1 MVRRDD
7 GWDDLL
13 DDLAERT
20 DAAAAMGGSERLA
33 RQAAKGRLNARER
46 LAKLCDEGTFD
57 EIGAL
62 GAMSH
67 PAGAEPVPADAL
79 VGGMA
84 RVNGRPVVVIA
95 EDFSVQGGSIGH
107 VNAAKRLRLATLA
120 QQERIPLL
128 LLLDGAGERASNAFE
143 RYPFAA
149 NDLQIVADLQGQ
161 VPVVTLVLGVSA
173 GHGAL
178 TGVFADLIVMTE
190 NASLFAAGPPVVL
203 GSLGIEVTPEQLGS
217 GRMHTAESGV
227 AHNLAVDEDEAFAM
241 ARRFLSHLP
250 QHAGIAPPQPRS
262 ADDVDERF
270 LDNILDTIPT
280 AHHQPYEML
289 DVLGQVVD
297 EGSLLEVQPLYGQ
310 SIVTAFA
317 RIGGRSA
324 LIVASQPMFN
334 AGAITAEAAE
344 KATHFLR
351 VAGSFGLPVVFLT
364 DTPGVMPGP
373 DAERVGTLRAV
384 AGMYLAQRAIRAP
397 KVHVTL
403 RKAFGFGSS
412 LMAMNPFDRQT
423 VTLAFT
429 GASLGGLPALGGAA
443 ASKASQEEGE
453 RMGERQSGAWAG
465 ADNLG
470 FDRVIKPGDLRNEL
484 IRALRFR
491 STDDVRVVG
500 REQTP

>member
-1 MVRRDD
+1 LTTRRDD

-13 DDLAERT
+13 DDLEGRIG
-20 DAAAAMGGSERLA
+20 AATAMGGPERLA

-46 LAKLCDEGTFD
+46 VARLCDEGTFK

-62 GAMSH
+62 GGAAH
-67 PAGAEPVPADAL
+67 PAGGDPVPADAL
-79 VGGMA
+79 VGGVA
-84 RVNGRPVVVIA
+84 RVDGRSVVVVA
-95 EDFSVQGGSIGH
+95 EDFTVQGGSIGH
-107 VNAAKRLRLATLA
+107 VNAAKRLRLAKLA
-120 QQERIPLL
+120 QQEQVPLI
-128 LLLDGAGERASNAFE
+128 LLLDGAGERASNMFE
-143 RYPFAA
+143 RYPFAP

-178 TGVFADLIVMTE
+178 TGVFADLIIMTE

-203 GSLGIEVTPEQLGS
+203 GSLGIQVTPEELGAA
-217 GRMHTAESGV
+217 RTHTAESGV
-227 AHNLAVDEDEAFAM
+227 AHNLAADEDEALSM

-250 QHAGIAPPQPRS
+250 QHAGAAHPEAPAGS
-262 ADDVDERF
+262 DTGERL
-270 LDNILDTIPT
+270 LDGILDTIP
-280 AHHQPYEML
+280 ANHRRGY
-289 DVLGQVVD
+289 DVHSVLEQLVD
-297 EGSLLEVQPLYGQ
+297 AGSLLEVQPLYGG

-324 LIVASQPMFN
+324 LIVASQPAVQ

-351 VAGSFGLPVVFLT
+351 VAGSFGLPVVFLA

-373 DAERVGTLRAV
+373 EAERVGTLKAA

-423 VTLAFT
+423 LTLAFT
-429 GASLGGLPALGGAA
+429 GISLGGLPAHGGAA
-443 ASKASQEEGE
+443 ASKASDADSE
-453 RMGERQSGAWAG
+453 RMGELQSSAWAA

-470 FDRVIKPGDLRNEL
+470 YDRVIDPRELRNEL
-484 IRALRFR
+484 IQALGIR
-491 STDDVRVVG
+491 SAR
-500 REQTP
+500 

>member
-1 MVRRDD
+1 MTKRRDD

-13 DDLAERT
+13 DDLEGRM
-20 DAAAAMGGSERLA
+20 DAATGMGGPERLA

-46 LAKLCDEGTFD
+46 VARLCDEGTFK

-62 GAMSH
+62 GGAAH
-67 PAGAEPVPADAL
+67 PAGGDPVPADAL
-79 VGGMA
+79 VGGVA
-84 RVNGRPVVVIA
+84 RVDGRSVVVVA
-95 EDFSVQGGSIGH
+95 EDFTVQGGSIGH

-120 QQERIPLL
+120 QQERIPLI
-128 LLLDGAGERASNAFE
+128 LLLDGAGERASNMFE
-143 RYPFAA
+143 RYPFAP

-178 TGVFADLIVMTE
+178 TGVFADLIIMTE
-190 NASLFAAGPPVVL
+190 GASLFAAGPPVVL
-203 GSLGIEVTPEQLGS
+203 GSLGIQVTPEELGAA
-217 GRMHTAESGV
+217 RTHTAESGV
-227 AHNLAVDEDEAFAM
+227 AHNLAADEDEALSM

-250 QHAGIAPPQPRS
+250 QHAGAAQAEAPAGS
-262 ADDVDERF
+262 DTGERR
-270 LDNILDTIPT
+270 LDGILDTIP
-280 AHHQPYEML
+280 ANHRRGYDMRA
-289 DVLGQVVD
+289 VLEELVD
-297 EGSLLEVQPLYGQ
+297 AGSLLEVQPLYGE
-310 SIVTAFA
+310 SILTAFA
-317 RIGGRSA
+317 RVGGRSA
-324 LIVASQPMFN
+324 LIVANQPAVN

-373 DAERVGTLRAV
+373 EAERVGTLRAA

-412 LMAMNPFDRQT
+412 LMGMNPCDRQT
-423 VTLAFT
+423 QTLAFT
-429 GASLGGLPALGGAA
+429 GISLGGLPAKGGAA
-443 ASKASQEEGE
+443 ASKASDAESE
-453 RMGERQSGAWAG
+453 RMGKLQSGAWAA

-470 FDRVIKPGDLRNEL
+470 YDRVIDPRDLRNEV
-484 IRALRFR
+484 IQALRIRDAAGER
-491 STDDVRVVG
+491 S
-500 REQTP
+500 